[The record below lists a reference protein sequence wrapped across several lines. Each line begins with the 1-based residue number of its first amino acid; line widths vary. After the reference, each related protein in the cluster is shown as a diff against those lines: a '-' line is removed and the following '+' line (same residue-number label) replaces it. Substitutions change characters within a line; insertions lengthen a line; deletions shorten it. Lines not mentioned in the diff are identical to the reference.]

1 MTYRLRNVAIAVGL
15 AFVAMLLTLFYVTN
29 YRRSVQHQQATVQV
43 YVAARNITPGTSGSA
58 LAHNGAL
65 KSVSVTRSSVVPGA
79 ISNPSE
85 VANLVLTQPLFA
97 GEQVTL
103 RRFTDVQAE
112 GIVGQL
118 KGPMRAVQLAGDPN
132 QLLAGTLKAGDH
144 VDLVANITLDSNGST
159 NTTTVH
165 ATRIVL
171 RDIPVLQTNG
181 PSSSSSAPIAQQ
193 NSVIL
198 EVSDTQVQ
206 RLFFVEKNDDW
217 TLELRPA
224 IDAADSPDRIDTV
237 LTVVGTGVR
246 G

>member
-15 AFVAMLLTLFYVTN
+15 ALVAMLLTLFYVSN
-29 YRRSVQHQQATVQV
+29 YRRTVQHQQATVQV
-43 YVAARNITPGTSGSA
+43 YVAAHNITAGTTGAA
-58 LAHNGAL
+58 LAHSHAF
-65 KSVSVTRSSVVPGA
+65 KSVSVTRTSVVPGA

-85 VANLVLTQPLFA
+85 VANLVLSQPLFA

-118 KGPMRAVQLAGDPN
+118 KGPMRAVQVSGDPN
-132 QLLAGTLKAGDH
+132 QVLAGTLKTGDH
-144 VDLVANITLDSNGST
+144 VDLVANISLDSTTSST
-159 NTTTVH
+159 GHVS
-165 ATRIVL
+165 RIVL
-171 RDIPVLQTNG
+171 RDIPVLQTSG
-181 PSSSSSAPIAQQ
+181 PSSSSAAPVGQL

-198 EVSDTQVQ
+198 ELSDTQVQ
-206 RLFFVEKNDDW
+206 RFFFVVKNDSW

-224 IDAADSPDRIDTV
+224 IDATDSPERVDT
-237 LTVVGTGVR
+237 LTTVVTTGVR